1 MFIVIRLI
9 NKSPRSL
16 LFADNEIKLKLF
28 SCFPTRSLALHE
40 KKSTNLW
47 RNGNKNKKLF
57 AIKTSSLPDFLQ
69 SARCDGPAAVKLFV
83 NSAISLCH
91 WTLFDAAL
99 MPSAH
104 SHSYFYDI
112 AFAQLLILFFSLRRS
127 SVGRLFRTWSQH
139 SLTQAQ
145 VDEKN
150 QCPAI
155 CQSVFMFLFS
165 QFPNALFASL
175 SLSRFARWKCVSMC
189 FRSHIMLQQMII
201 FDGDDAGTGYNET
214 GKRGEGKWYES
225 ESWGDKLKQ

>member
-28 SCFPTRSLALHE
+28 SCFPTRSLTLHG

-47 RNGNKNKKLF
+47 QNGNKNKKLF

-112 AFAQLLILFFSLRRS
+112 AFAQLLILFFFPPSLFCRSTLPHMKPTLINPSTSRREKPVS
-127 SVGRLFRTWSQH
+127 CNLPECIYVSILAIPKCIVRL
-139 SLTQAQ
+139 
-145 VDEKN
+145 
-150 QCPAI
+150 
-155 CQSVFMFLFS
+155 
-165 QFPNALFASL
+165 SL
-175 SLSRFARWKCVSMC
+175 SLS
-189 FRSHIMLQQMII
+189 FRSLKMCVYV
-201 FDGDDAGTGYNET
+201 FSVTYNVT
-214 GKRGEGKWYES
+214 ANDHFRW
-225 ESWGDKLKQ
+225 

>member
-1 MFIVIRLI
+1 ML
-9 NKSPRSL
+9 SHSLSRS
-16 LFADNEIKLKLF
+16 AW
-28 SCFPTRSLALHE
+28 

-175 SLSRFARWKCVSMC
+175 SLS
-189 FRSHIMLQQMII
+189 FRSLKMCVYVFSVTYNVTANDHFRWWWCGHWLQWDREARRGQMIW
-201 FDGDDAGTGYNET
+201 
-214 GKRGEGKWYES
+214 KRVVGR
-225 ESWGDKLKQ
+225 